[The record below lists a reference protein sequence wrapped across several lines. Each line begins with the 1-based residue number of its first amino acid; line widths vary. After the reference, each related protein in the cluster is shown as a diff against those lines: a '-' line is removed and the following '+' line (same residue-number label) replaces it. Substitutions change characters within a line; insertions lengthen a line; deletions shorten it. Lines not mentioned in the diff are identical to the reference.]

1 MALYE
6 NLLVFAA
13 ILLSLTL
20 LRLVRG
26 RDAGRRGYLLL
37 VAVELGLAVT
47 AMMQGDR
54 FLGAVAVGLCGLTVA
69 LPWLLE
75 RAARRAF
82 ALGQPRWGVRMTGL
96 RALLMPGAGLGRQQR
111 ILAGFALLDGRGAAA
126 ALAHFRALL
135 AEAEDTAELA
145 MIHEQIVATLVHDLR
160 WSEAVAHYES
170 QFQPGYAALRP
181 ALALGLLRAYGE
193 LERLEAAARL
203 LRALED
209 GPLGQEPGAAE
220 LLGQAR
226 LTFLAH
232 AGAVAAVDEASAG
245 ERGRSLGLSPAS
257 AALLQ
262 AIAARRAGDE
272 ARARALLQAVPGLLR
287 GRDERVGAAARAQLE
302 QLGRPREGERAPDGA
317 PGLSRADERAP
328 DGAPG
333 AGAPAAVTAQVQR
346 AAELL
351 HAQLG
356 AGRPARR
363 AGSGLLVTSLLIAAM
378 AGGFLVALWQGL
390 AGVGLLRIGAFTP
403 ELWRAGSWS
412 RLLTAPFV
420 HGDLLGLLL
429 NVYSIWLGGH
439 VFERIQGRGRMG
451 VVALGGA
458 AAGLWAT
465 GVLEPE
471 PAMMTTG
478 GNAMAVAVLVATL
491 WTLVPMRTP
500 GVAPAVRRS
509 LVITLLLLLGA
520 QLLACLPGEQL
531 LRSTPL
537 ALGGAA
543 LVASVVAVALPPNL
557 PRLALRALDLLL
569 VAALGLGGVA
579 AYRVAQEDP
588 IGFALAHREQVVR
601 ERGAGLALPQS
612 FTRVGAAGE
621 RRHALMPVY
630 QGWLDVQALRGG
642 ALVQVM
648 VVHGGSAAGTSAL
661 FKLDPGLLRE
671 LAVRDDAE
679 VGGEARALLDAA
691 GPWTTYT
698 LQRNGEA
705 VARVI
710 ERSLAPEGPT
720 VVLVAA
726 PPLAL
731 GQAPQLYAR
740 IVADAALVGE

>member
-13 ILLSLTL
+13 ILQSLTL
-20 LRLVRG
+20 LRLIRR
-26 RDAGRRGYLLL
+26 RDPGQRGYLLL
-37 VAVELGLAVT
+37 VFAQLVLAGM

-54 FLGAVAVGLCGLTVA
+54 FLGAIAVCMCGLTVG

-75 RAARRAF
+75 RTARQAF
-82 ALGQPRWGVRMTGL
+82 ALGRPRLAVRMTGL
-96 RALLMPGAGLGRQQR
+96 RALLMPGAGLGRQQQ
-111 ILAGFALLDGRGAAA
+111 ILAGFALLDRRGAAA

-145 MIHEQIVATLVHDLR
+145 MLHEQIVATLVHDLR

-193 LERLEAAARL
+193 LGRLDAAAKL
-203 LRALED
+203 LHMLED
-209 GPLGQEPGAAE
+209 GPIGQEPGAAE

-226 LTFLAH
+226 LTFLAY
-232 AGAVAAVDEASAG
+232 AGLSSAVDAATRTEQG
-245 ERGRSLGLSPAS
+245 RGLGLSPAS
-257 AALLQ
+257 ATLLQ
-262 AIAARRAGDE
+262 AIAARRAGDDG
-272 ARARALLQAVPGLLR
+272 RARQLLQAVPGLLR
-287 GRDERVGAAARAQLE
+287 RRDERVGAAARVALE
-302 QLGRPREGERAPDGA
+302 QLTQAPEPAQPRTPNIE
-317 PGLSRADERAP
+317 
-328 DGAPG
+328 
-333 AGAPAAVTAQVQR
+333 AQVQR
-346 AAELL
+346 AAEQLQL
-351 HAQLG
+351 QLG
-356 AGRPARR
+356 RGRPARR
-363 AGSGLLVTSLLIAAM
+363 AGPGLPVTTLLIAAM

-390 AGVGLLRIGAFTP
+390 WGVGLLRAGAFTP
-403 ELWRAGSWS
+403 ELWRAGSWG

-429 NVYSIWLGGH
+429 DCYSIWLGGH

-451 VVALGGA
+451 LVALGGA

-465 GVLEPE
+465 GRLEPE
-471 PAMMTTG
+471 PALMLAG

-491 WTLVPMRTP
+491 WTLVPGRTP

-520 QLLACLPGEQL
+520 QLLACLPGDML

-543 LVASVVAVALPPNL
+543 LVASLLAIGLPPNL
-557 PRLALRALDLLL
+557 PRWALRALDLLL
-569 VAALGLGGVA
+569 VAAVGVTA
-579 AYRVAQEDP
+579 VAGYRVAQEDP
-588 IGFALAHREQVVR
+588 IGFAVAHRDQAVR
-601 ERGAGLALPQS
+601 ERGVGMTLPLS
-612 FTRVGAAGE
+612 FTRVGTAGE

-648 VVHGGSAAGTSAL
+648 VVDGGMTAGSSAL
-661 FKLDPGLLRE
+661 FRLDPGLLRE
-671 LAVRDDAE
+671 LAVRHDVEIGA
-679 VGGEARALLDAA
+679 EARALLDATETA
-691 GPWTTYT
+691 WSTYT

-710 ERSLAPEGPT
+710 ERSLVPGGPT

-726 PPLAL
+726 PPEAFD
-731 GQAPQLYAR
+731 QAPQLYVP
-740 IVADAALVGE
+740 IVADAVLTGE